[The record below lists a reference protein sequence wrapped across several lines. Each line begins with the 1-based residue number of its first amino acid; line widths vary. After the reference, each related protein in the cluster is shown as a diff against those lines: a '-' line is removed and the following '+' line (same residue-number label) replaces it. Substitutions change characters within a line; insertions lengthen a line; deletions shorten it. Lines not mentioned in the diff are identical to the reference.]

1 MGPGLSTWACLWW
14 DRCLTLSRK
23 QGRTVD
29 GAKWHQLAKELG
41 EKNGHERAG
50 LGDRSQVERKE
61 EAKLS
66 MAQP

>member
-1 MGPGLSTWACLWW
+1 M
-14 DRCLTLSRK
+14 TLSRK

-29 GAKWHQLAKELG
+29 EAKWHQLAKELG
-41 EKNGHERAG
+41 EKNSHERAG